1 VKHIVLAAT
10 AKEHRKYTE
19 SILTLAGGEWERLV
33 SPDNQTRIRQRGLF
47 REPLEKLH
55 EELRS
60 WKPRM
65 IREMGYSGY
74 GSVDPVGLYAFYFA
88 TLLGIVTFAGL
99 VMTAAQTYTTFKA
112 LHPVPIVS

>member
-1 VKHIVLAAT
+1 
-10 AKEHRKYTE
+10 
-19 SILTLAGGEWERLV
+19 
-33 SPDNQTRIRQRGLF
+33 
-47 REPLEKLH
+47 
-55 EELRS
+55 
-60 WKPRM
+60 M